1 MILPVTLETLRD
13 LRLTNDEWNTLFHA
27 GEWKAERGDVD
38 ALVLAGLAVW
48 KDHPDHPERDWDL
61 TEAGH
66 AACNV
71 IDLIF
76 DWDTFAFSD
85 LSSKKIKKD

>member
-27 GEWKAERGDVD
+27 GEWKAERDHVD
-38 ALVLAGLAVW
+38 MLVLAGLAVW
-48 KDHPDHPERDWDL
+48 TDDGEDWNL